1 MKATARCLKKHG
13 TEYSNMTE
21 PEQLLELYQFEQCP
35 FCGKVRQK
43 LTDLGID
50 FIARQVD
57 PDDRSRVKEVSGQE
71 SVPVLVDPNRDVTM
85 PESDDIV
92 EYLEEHYS

>member
-1 MKATARCLKKHG
+1 
-13 TEYSNMTE
+13 MTQ
-21 PEQLLELYQFEQCP
+21 PEQILELYQFEGCP
-35 FCGKVRQK
+35 YCSKVRSK
-43 LTDLGID
+43 MTELGID

-57 PDDRSRVKEVSGQE
+57 PDDRSRVEEVSGQTN
-71 SVPVLVDPNRDVTM
+71 VPVLVDPNTDTVM

>member
-1 MKATARCLKKHG
+1 
-13 TEYSNMTE
+13 MTQ
-21 PEQLLELYQFEQCP
+21 PEEMLEVYQFEGCP

-43 LTDLGID
+43 MTELGLD

-57 PDDRSRVKEVSGQE
+57 PNDRTRVENVSGQTN
-71 SVPVLVDPNRDVTM
+71 VPVLVDPNQEVVM

-92 EYLEEHYS
+92 NYLEEHYS

>member
-1 MKATARCLKKHG
+1 
-13 TEYSNMTE
+13 MTE
-21 PEQLLELYQFEQCP
+21 PEEMLEVYQFEGCP

-43 LTDLGID
+43 MTELGLD

-57 PDDRSRVKEVSGQE
+57 PNDRTRVEEISGQE
-71 SVPVLVDPNRDVTM
+71 GVPVLVDPNTDTVM

-92 EYLEEHYS
+92 EYLEENYA

>member
-1 MKATARCLKKHG
+1 
-13 TEYSNMTE
+13 MTE
-21 PEQLLELYQFEQCP
+21 PDELLELYQFEGCP

-43 LTDLGID
+43 MTELGLD

-57 PDDRSRVKEVSGQE
+57 PDDRSRVKEVSGQTN
-71 SVPVLVDPNRDVTM
+71 VPVLVDPNTDTTM

-92 EYLEEHYS
+92 DYLDEEYG

>member
-1 MKATARCLKKHG
+1 
-13 TEYSNMTE
+13 MTNPKE
-21 PEQLLELYQFEQCP
+21 MLEVYQFEGCP
-35 FCGKVRQK
+35 FCRKVRQK
-43 LTDLGID
+43 MTELGLD

-57 PDDRSRVKEVSGQE
+57 SEDRTRVEKVSGQ
-71 SVPVLVDPNRDVTM
+71 SNVPVLVDPNNDTVM

>member
-1 MKATARCLKKHG
+1 
-13 TEYSNMTE
+13 MTE
-21 PEQLLELYQFEQCP
+21 PEQLLEVYQFEGCS

-43 LTDLGID
+43 MTELGLD

-57 PDDRSRVKEVSGQE
+57 PNDRSRVEEVSGQE
-71 SVPVLVDPNRDVTM
+71 NVPVLVDPNTDTTM

-92 EYLEEHYS
+92 EYLEEHYG